1 MELLLPYFS
10 AFIVGLLGGV
20 HCIGMCGG
28 IVGALTFGLPE
39 TSRGSIAAQLPFQLS
54 YNLGRL
60 ISYAVAGAIMG
71 GLGLLLAELMPIQ
84 AAQQALLLLA
94 GLFMVLLGLYLAGWW
109 MVLNRVER
117 LGGLL
122 WRRIEPL
129 GRKLMP
135 VQSPAQALAIGM
147 LWGWL
152 PCGLV
157 YTMLI
162 NAVASGGALQGAAL
176 MLAFALGTLPNL
188 LAIGLLAGAAAHL
201 ARSQTARKVAG
212 VTVMLFGVYTLWSAM
227 RLMS

>member
-1 MELLLPYFS
+1 MDQLIPYFS

-39 TSRGSIAAQLPFQLS
+39 NKRQSFGSLLPFQLS

-60 ISYAVAGAIMG
+60 ISYVIAGAIMG
-71 GLGLLLAELMPIQ
+71 GLGMLLAELMPIQ
-84 AAQQALLLLA
+84 IAQRSLLVLA
-94 GLFMVLLGLYLAGWW
+94 GIFMVLLGLYLSGWW

-117 LGGLL
+117 AGGLL
-122 WRRIEPL
+122 WRKIEPY

-135 VQSPAQALAIGM
+135 VQTPWQALGIGM
-147 LWGWL
+147 VWGWV

-162 NAVASGGALQGAAL
+162 NAVSSGGAMEGAGL
-176 MLAFALGTLPNL
+176 MFAFALGTLPNL
-188 LAIGLLAGAAAHL
+188 LAMGLLAGAAARL
-201 ARSQTARKVAG
+201 ARSNLARKIAG
-212 VTVMLFGVYTLWSAM
+212 ITVILFGIYTLWSAF
-227 RLMS
+227 

>member
-1 MELLLPYFS
+1 MESLLPYFS

-28 IVGALTFGLPE
+28 IVSALTFGLPE
-39 TSRGSIAAQLPFQLS
+39 AQRSSVLSQLPFQVA

-60 ISYAVAGAIMG
+60 ISYVIAGAIMG
-71 GLGLLLAELMPIQ
+71 GLGV
-84 AAQQALLLLA
+84 LLA
-94 GLFMVLLGLYLAGWW
+94 GMMPMQLAQQTLLILAGVFMVLLGLYLAGWW

-122 WRRIEPL
+122 WQRLEPISRR
-129 GRKLMP
+129 LMP
-135 VQSPAQALAIGM
+135 VQSPGRAFVIGM

-162 NAVASGGALQGAAL
+162 NAVSAGGALQGAGL
-176 MLAFALGTLPNL
+176 MFAFALGTLPNL
-188 LAIGLLAGAAAHL
+188 LAIGLLAGAAARL
-201 ARSQTARKVAG
+201 ARSDTARKVAG
-212 VTVMLFGVYTLWSAM
+212 ITVMLFGIYTLWSAI
-227 RLMS
+227 RLI

>member
-1 MELLLPYFS
+1 MESLLPYFS

-28 IVGALTFGLPE
+28 IVSALTFGLPE
-39 TSRGSIAAQLPFQLS
+39 AKRSSVLSQLPFQVA

-60 ISYAVAGAIMG
+60 ISYVIAGAIMG
-71 GLGLLLAELMPIQ
+71 GLGV
-84 AAQQALLLLA
+84 LLA
-94 GLFMVLLGLYLAGWW
+94 GMMPMQLAQQTLLILAGVFMVLLGLYLAGWW

-122 WRRIEPL
+122 WRRLEPIS
-129 GRKLMP
+129 RRLMP
-135 VQSPAQALAIGM
+135 VQSPGRAFVIGM

-162 NAVASGGALQGAAL
+162 NAVSAGGALQGAGL
-176 MLAFALGTLPNL
+176 MFAFALGTLPNL
-188 LAIGLLAGAAAHL
+188 LAIGLLAGAAARL
-201 ARSQTARKVAG
+201 ARSDTARKVAG
-212 VTVMLFGVYTLWSAM
+212 ITVMLFGIYTLWSAI
-227 RLMS
+227 RLI

>member
-1 MELLLPYFS
+1 MESLLPYFS

-39 TSRGSIAAQLPFQLS
+39 TDRRSLATQLPFQLS

-60 ISYAVAGAIMG
+60 LSYVVAGAIMG

-117 LGGLL
+117 VGGLL

-162 NAVASGGALQGAAL
+162 NAVSSGGALQGAAL

-188 LAIGLLAGAAAHL
+188 LAIGLLAGAAARL

-212 VTVMLFGVYTLWSAM
+212 VTVMLFGVYTLWSAT

>member
-1 MELLLPYFS
+1 MEPLLPYFS

-28 IVGALTFGLPE
+28 IVSALTFGLPE
-39 TSRGSIAAQLPFQLS
+39 RSRGSVTSQLPFQLA

-60 ISYAVAGAIMG
+60 ISYVIAGAIMG
-71 GLGLLLAELMPIQ
+71 GLGVLLAGMLPMQ
-84 AAQQALLLLA
+84 MAQQALLMLA

-117 LGGLL
+117 LGGVL
-122 WRRIEPL
+122 WRRLEPM

-135 VQSPAQALAIGM
+135 VHAPTRAFAIGM
-147 LWGWL
+147 LWGWV

-162 NAVASGGALQGAAL
+162 NAVSSGGALQGAGL
-176 MLAFALGTLPNL
+176 MFAFALGTLPNL
-188 LAIGLLAGAAAHL
+188 LAIGLLAGAAARL
-201 ARSQTARKVAG
+201 ARSQTARRVAG
-212 VTVMLFGVYTLWSAM
+212 ITVMLFGVYTLWSAIQ
-227 RLMS
+227 LG